1 MDKKIKFRK
10 SVKVNIFQNKW
21 TVFTAIAAI
30 ALLVLSVWLHPL
42 SPAPEGID
50 IHIVPQVDKPERTI
64 TVFDHK
70 LGQTVQMDMEDYV
83 FHALSGEMFASYQP
97 EALKA
102 QACAIRTYV
111 EYKIQH
117 GGCGKYEGADVCTDY
132 TSCLAF
138 SRDDEMEKK
147 WGEKYDEYAEKMREA
162 AADTQGEIIT
172 YEGEPINALFFS
184 NAAGR
189 TDDVQNV
196 FGGNLAYLKGVESY
210 ETPDSFKY
218 EEVEE
223 FTKDEFLEK
232 ISAAYP
238 EITEG
243 NIEILSRDD
252 SGRVQTVRIGGS
264 ELKGTE
270 VRTALALNS
279 TNFTVEVSGNSVV
292 FDVKGYGHGVG
303 LSQAGAE
310 EMAKRGYDY
319 KAILKHYYTDVEIE

>member
-1 MDKKIKFRK
+1 MNKKTNNRK
-10 SVKVNIFQNKW
+10 NVTIFQNKW
-21 TVFTAIAAI
+21 VLFASVAAI

-42 SPAPEGID
+42 APAPEGIN
-50 IHIVPQVDKPERTI
+50 IHIVPGADKPDQII
-64 TVFDHK
+64 TVYDHK
-70 LGQTVQMDMEDYV
+70 LGKPVEMEMEDYV

-111 EYKIQH
+111 AYKIQH

-132 TSCLAF
+132 SSCLAF
-138 SRDDEMEKK
+138 SRDEEMKEK
-147 WGEKYDEYAEKMREA
+147 WGGKYAEYADKMRKA
-162 AADTQGEIIT
+162 ATDTQGVIIT

-210 ETPDSFKY
+210 ETPDSYKY
-218 EEVEE
+218 EQVVT
-223 FTKDEFLEK
+223 FTKDEFFAKLSEK
-232 ISAAYP
+232 YP

-243 NIEILSRDD
+243 EVGILARDD
-252 SGRVQTVRIGGS
+252 SGRVQTVQIGDS
-264 ELKGTE
+264 ELTGTE

-279 TNFTVEVSGNSVV
+279 TNFSIAFSGGDLV

-310 EMAKRGYDY
+310 AMAKMGYNY
-319 KAILKHYYTDVEIE
+319 REILKHYYTGVEVE

>member
-1 MDKKIKFRK
+1 MDKKTNIRK
-10 SVKVNIFQNKW
+10 SVQLFQKKW
-21 TVFTAIAAI
+21 VFFSAAAAI
-30 ALLVLSVWLHPL
+30 AVILLSVLLHPL
-42 SPAPEGID
+42 SPLPEGID
-50 IHIVPQVDKPERTI
+50 IHIVPGMDKPSQFI
-64 TVFDHK
+64 TVYDHK
-70 LGQTVQMDMEDYV
+70 LGGTTQMDMEDYV

-117 GGCGKYEGADVCTDY
+117 GGCSKYEDADVCTDY

-138 SRDDEMEKK
+138 SRDEEMQEK
-147 WGEKYDEYAEKMREA
+147 WGDQYSEYAEKMRKA
-162 AADTQGEIIT
+162 ATDTQGEIIT

-184 NAAGR
+184 NAAGH

-196 FGGNLAYLKGVESY
+196 FGGNLEYLKGVESY

-218 EEVEE
+218 EEVVN
-223 FTKDEFLEK
+223 FTKDEFFAKLREK
-232 ISAAYP
+232 YP

-243 NIEILSRDD
+243 EIEILSRDD
-252 SGRVQTVRIGGS
+252 SDRVQTVQIGENQLS
-264 ELKGTE
+264 GTE
-270 VRTALALNS
+270 VRTALTLNS
-279 TNFTVEVSGNSVV
+279 TNFTITESGGDLV

-319 KAILKHYYTDVEIE
+319 QDILKHYYTGVEIE